1 MLLVALLVCDMK
13 RFIFVIF
20 AFGKFKMKF
29 VRCLFDFLYFKP
41 NFLVVSIYYSFF
53 GIFQSKTGLIS
64 FYFAK
69 SKIKITHN
77 DMKKK
82 NEKKKQI
89 LFINP
94 SFMFCEQLKPTLVCN
109 HIRIN
114 NTCGPN
120 LGRH

>member
-82 NEKKKQI
+82 YMKKRSKYY
-89 LFINP
+89 LLTEVLCFAN
-94 SFMFCEQLKPTLVCN
+94 S
-109 HIRIN
+109 
-114 NTCGPN
+114 
-120 LGRH
+120 